1 MAPGDDI
8 TCTITNNDIGVNITP
23 TSGLLTDESG
33 FLTDTFEVVLDAE
46 PTAEVTLPLSSSDP
60 FEGTIDQ
67 SSLIFTPLN
76 WFQPQT
82 VTVTGV
88 DDFIADGP
96 QPYTI
101 VTGPISSDDL
111 DYAGLDPVLDIPDVS
126 VTNAD
131 NETPGIS
138 TSPSTD
144 LWTSEGGATEKVQV
158 LLQSQPSS
166 PVLLNIVSSD
176 PGEGTVSPSSLTFN
190 PEPGLPVSPKE
201 FTITGIDD
209 CNKDGNT
216 PYTVSIT
223 AVSDDLDYNG
233 TSIDLQVTN
242 YEAPTISW
250 VEPVEDGEIYLTDG
264 FSPIKLKVINKCG
277 EPISKVRFYRWVT
290 ALGDHVTIGEDLNP
304 PYEETILP
312 SELESGWNQ
321 IFAFAFG
328 PPNSRQTF
336 SIHETILIL
345 KDANNLVHLPLINK
359 QP

>member
-1 MAPGDDI
+1 
-8 TCTITNNDIGVNITP
+8 
-23 TSGLLTDESG
+23 
-33 FLTDTFEVVLDAE
+33 
-46 PTAEVTLPLSSSDP
+46 
-60 FEGTIDQ
+60 
-67 SSLIFTPLN
+67 
-76 WFQPQT
+76 
-82 VTVTGV
+82 
-88 DDFIADGP
+88 
-96 QPYTI
+96 
-101 VTGPISSDDL
+101 
-111 DYAGLDPVLDIPDVS
+111 
-126 VTNAD
+126 
-131 NETPGIS
+131 
-138 TSPSTD
+138 
-144 LWTSEGGATEKVQV
+144 